1 MKTNYFKNLDGF
13 RFICFLSV
21 FLFHSFHTGSS
32 TIKNSAIYNAVK
44 IETFNNG
51 NIGVYFFF
59 VLSGFLITYLA
70 LIEKNEKGNIHVF
83 KFWMRRILRIWPLY
97 FICLVIG
104 FFLYPI
110 LKSYTGETSVET
122 ANIYYYISFWSN
134 FDMIK
139 NGLPDASIL
148 GALWSIA
155 VEEQFYLIWPIFLY
169 FTPIKKFWIVPS
181 FFIGLSFVFRM
192 YNANYNAIE
201 YHTLSCIGDLSIGAL
216 IAWLVFSKTSFIS
229 YIERLSIS
237 LIYSVYSF
245 AILLFFFRDDLGAFL
260 PSYRIIDR
268 TVFSIIGGFIIL
280 EQTFANNSFF
290 KFSNLKRMSSLGK
303 YTYGMYCLQFV
314 GILIVLKTA
323 KIIGVSDSFSK
334 VMLIDPILSL
344 LVIIGLAYLSY
355 HVFEKHFLKLK
366 EKFK

>member
-1 MKTNYFKNLDGF
+1 MKLNYFKNLDGF
-13 RFICFLSV
+13 RFFCFLLV
-21 FLFHSFHTGSS
+21 FLFHSFHTDSS
-32 TIKNSAIYNAVK
+32 AIKNSAIYNAVK

-70 LIEKNEKGNIHVF
+70 LQEKNEKGNIHVF

-104 FFLYPI
+104 FIGCPL
-110 LKSYTGETSVET
+110 LKSYTGETSLET

-169 FTPIKKFWIVPS
+169 LTPIKKFWIVPS
-181 FFIGLSFVFRM
+181 LFIGLSLVFRI
-192 YNANYNAIE
+192 YNTNYNAIE

-216 IAWLVFSKTSFIS
+216 IAWLVFSKESFTN
-229 YIERLSIS
+229 YIERLSTPF
-237 LIYSVYSF
+237 IYSIYSLL
-245 AILLFFFRDDLGAFL
+245 ILLFVFRDDLGAFL
-260 PSYRIIDR
+260 PSYRIMDR
-268 TVFSIIGGFIIL
+268 TVFSLIGGFIIL

-290 KFSNLKRMSSLGK
+290 KFANLKRVSYLGK

-323 KIIGVSDSFSK
+323 KIIGFLDSLSK
-334 VMLIDPILSL
+334 VMLFDPIISL
-344 LVIIGLAYLSY
+344 LVIIGLAYVSY

>member
-1 MKTNYFKNLDGF
+1 MKINYFKNLDGF

-21 FLFHSFHTGSS
+21 FLFHSFHTDSS
-32 TIKNSAIYNAVK
+32 AIKKSAIYNAIK

-70 LIEKNEKGNIHVF
+70 LKEKNEKGNIHVF
-83 KFWMRRILRIWPLY
+83 NFWMRRILRIWPLY

-104 FFLYPI
+104 FFGYPI
-110 LKSYTGETSVET
+110 LKSFTGEMSSET

-134 FDMIK
+134 FDIIK

-155 VEEQFYLIWPIFLY
+155 IEEQFYLIWPIFLY
-169 FTPIKKFWIVPS
+169 FTPIKKFWVIPS
-181 FFIGLSFVFRM
+181 FFIVSSIVFRV

-201 YHTLSCIGDLSIGAL
+201 FHTLSCIGDLSIGAL
-216 IAWLVFSKTSFIS
+216 IAWLVFSKTSFIN
-229 YIERLSIS
+229 YIERLSAP
-237 LIYSVYSF
+237 LIYTVYIF
-245 AILLFFFRDDLGAFL
+245 TILLFFFRDDLGAFL
-260 PSYRIIDR
+260 PSYRLIDR

-290 KFSNLKRMSSLGK
+290 KFANLKRISSLGK

-334 VMLIDPILSL
+334 VMVIDPILSL
-344 LVIIGLAYLSY
+344 LVVIGLAYLSY
-355 HVFEKHFLKLK
+355 QVIEKHFLKLK
-366 EKFK
+366 ENFK

>member
-1 MKTNYFKNLDGF
+1 MKLNYFKNLDGF
-13 RFICFLSV
+13 RFFCFLLV
-21 FLFHSFHTGSS
+21 FLFHSFHSDSS
-32 TIKNSAIYNAVK
+32 AIKNSAIYNAVK

-70 LIEKNEKGNIHVF
+70 LQEKKEKGNIHVF

-104 FFLYPI
+104 FIGYPL
-110 LKSYTGETSVET
+110 LKSYTGETSLET

-181 FFIGLSFVFRM
+181 FFIGLSLVFRM
-192 YNANYNAIE
+192 YNTNYNAIE

-216 IAWLVFSKTSFIS
+216 IAWLVFSKESFTT
-229 YIERLSIS
+229 YLERLSTPF
-237 LIYSVYSF
+237 IYSVYSSF
-245 AILLFFFRDDLGAFL
+245 ILLFVFRDDLSALL
-260 PSYRIIDR
+260 PSFRLIDR
-268 TVFSIIGGFIIL
+268 TIFSLIGGFIIL
-280 EQTFANNSFF
+280 EQTFAKNSFY
-290 KFSNLKRMSSLGK
+290 KFANLKRISSLGK

-323 KIIGVSDSFSK
+323 KIIGFSDSLSK
-334 VMLIDPILSL
+334 VMLIDPIFSL
-344 LVIIGLAYLSY
+344 LVVIGLAYLSY